1 MYLTYLLLHLEYE
14 LSVKAGPLGPATSL
28 RVTHIGAK
36 SPTFSICPGIYLWA
50 GKMWETERCQR
61 EGTKVAGGGL
71 TQPLGWS

>member
-1 MYLTYLLLHLEYE
+1 MYLTCLLLHLEYE

-50 GKMWETERCQR
+50 GKMWETERGVRGKAPRWQ
-61 EGTKVAGGGL
+61 GVG
-71 TQPLGWS
+71 